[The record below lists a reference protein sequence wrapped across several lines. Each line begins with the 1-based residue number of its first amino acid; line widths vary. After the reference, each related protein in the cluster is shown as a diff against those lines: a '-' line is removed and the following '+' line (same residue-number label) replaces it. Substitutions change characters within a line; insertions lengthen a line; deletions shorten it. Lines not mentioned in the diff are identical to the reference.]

1 MNPEIVVSVT
11 MLILVWAI
19 GVLCGIAYV
28 IKKGYSELPMIR
40 VGWAIMD
47 DQDIVLGYAKT
58 EEEFGATMRDHNYA
72 TAKPMYVKTD

>member
-1 MNPEIVVSVT
+1 MTPEIAISIA
-11 MLILVWAI
+11 MLLMVWAI
-19 GVLCGIAYV
+19 GVLCGIAWI
-28 IKKGYSELPMIR
+28 IKKGYNEPLAR

-72 TAKPMYVKTD
+72 TAKPMYVKVD